1 MKYRL
6 VRFLFKIGCHKLARR
21 INPSLYY
28 RCVGEQFAKR
38 CTEAANS
45 IAAFLSAAS
54 VAFPRKEELKNE

>member
-6 VRFLFKIGCHKLARR
+6 VRFLYKIGCHKLAYR
-21 INPSLYY
+21 ISPSLYY

-45 IAAFLSAAS
+45 LVAFLAAAS
-54 VAFPRKEELKNE
+54 SAFPRKEELKNE